1 MTTTTDKTAPRTA
14 RLPRRSRRGLIM
26 NLSAPQA
33 VTVLAAVLLV
43 AVRRRGQGSCVARP
57 RSSRRGLDV
66 GAFRRRMVNG
76 KKAGNLVIRPGFCG
90 DPWPAH
96 RTCLGASVLLVD
108 AQVVD
113 FQLRR
118 DRLVGEGQAPVPLPV
133 VVDHHVQNDLHRPV
147 FDRR

>member
-1 MTTTTDKTAPRTA
+1 MDATQNVLNLFEQISAVPRGSGREA
-14 RLPRRSRRGLIM
+14 ALSRWLQERADAHGFLWK
-26 NLSAPQA
+26 A
-33 VTVLAAVLLV
+33 
-43 AVRRRGQGSCVARP
+43 
-57 RSSRRGLDV
+57 DE
-66 GAFRRRMVNG
+66 
-76 KKAGNLVIRPGFCG
+76 AGNLVIRPGFCG

-118 DRLVGEGQAPVPLPV
+118 NRLIGEGQAPASLPV